1 MGQKLIE
8 YYKEVSQKLGISGK
22 MELAKA
28 TKIPSIQ
35 AAIEPDSDVN
45 IKIFAEAVESL
56 LNKQKKNLFSIVN
69 D

>member
-8 YYKEVSQKLGISGK
+8 FYKNISSEMGIAGK

-35 AAIEPDSDVN
+35 AAIEPDTAEN
-45 IKIFAEAVESL
+45 IEKFQKALEEIRNKDF
-56 LNKQKKNLFSIVN
+56 LNNRF
-69 D
+69 

>member
-8 YYKEVSQKLGISGK
+8 YYKHISNKLGISGK

-35 AAIEPDSDVN
+35 AAIEPDSEEN
-45 IKIFAEAVESL
+45 LKLFAEAVEIL
-56 LNKQKKNLFSIVN
+56 TKRKEIVIK
-69 D
+69 